1 MEYIIRLAGSNCIN
15 FNIVEKRFPLFQV
28 HKKDEHC
35 QNLLHNIF
43 TFTASVNNKMLI
55 NSGTVTNR
63 HTMSFSCKTLILILN
78 NVATSFTSYDCLT
91 NVNVFP
97 YGFNSLLANKKI
109 NILQLLFSFFCMNL
123 YLLHLNM
130 VIAHLEGIEL

>member
-1 MEYIIRLAGSNCIN
+1 
-15 FNIVEKRFPLFQV
+15 
-28 HKKDEHC
+28 
-35 QNLLHNIF
+35 
-43 TFTASVNNKMLI
+43 
-55 NSGTVTNR
+55 
-63 HTMSFSCKTLILILN
+63 MSFSCKTLILILN

-109 NILQLLFSFFCMNL
+109 NILQLLFSFFL
-123 YLLHLNM
+123 YEPLFTTFNM